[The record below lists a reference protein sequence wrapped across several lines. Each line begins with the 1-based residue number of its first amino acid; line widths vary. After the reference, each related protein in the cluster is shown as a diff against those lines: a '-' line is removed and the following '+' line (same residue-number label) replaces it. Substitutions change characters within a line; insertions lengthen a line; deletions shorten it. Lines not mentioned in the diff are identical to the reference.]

1 MSRTSNYCLL
11 FSLRVNESFFNLK
24 EIGLNKTTIAK
35 VQKYCSGSDY
45 QQADC
50 SYDTPSK
57 IRFWAISAFASCAH
71 AFDTGVDSPEFAIP
85 VSNNLIL
92 DEVTRHWAPVGF
104 SDCGNMDKYIPAAI
118 IGRDETKPPIFFPSF

>member
-24 EIGLNKTTIAK
+24 EIGLNKTTLAK

-57 IRFWAISAFASCAH
+57 IRFWAISAFSSGAY
-71 AFDTGVDSPEFAIP
+71 AFDSGVDSSEFSIP

-92 DEVTRHWAPVGF
+92 DEVARYWAPVRF
-104 SDCGNMDKYIPAAI
+104 SNGGNMDKYIPAAI